1 MKYRNILAMAFIL
14 FFIQCSSKE
23 IKVTEQQKKEMHSAA
38 KDFMGKLKTILINQM
53 QKKGVVSALNVCSD
67 TAQVLTNEFG
77 LQQGL
82 FVKRVSIKNR
92 NKNNY
97 PDKYELQALNN
108 FQNMMQNKKLTDKTE
123 LIEIVNEGEFTY
135 LRFLKPIL
143 IQPECL
149 NCHGSSKTMNDNVRK
164 VLAGRYPNDKAIDY
178 KIGDLRG
185 AVSIKKL
192 VK

>member
-1 MKYRNILAMAFIL
+1 M
-14 FFIQCSSKE
+14 
-23 IKVTEQQKKEMHSAA
+23 QQ
-38 KDFMGKLKTILINQM
+38 
-53 QKKGVVSALNVCSD
+53 KGVVSALNVCSD

-97 PDKYELQALNN
+97 PDKYELNALNI
-108 FQNMMQNKKLTDKTE
+108 FQNMMQNKKLTDNTE

-149 NCHGSSKTMNDNVRK
+149 NCHGSSNTMNDNVRK

-178 KIGDLRG
+178 TIGDLRG